1 MPLYILSFDI
11 EDWFHIFHPAYENN
25 PELWEKLSGRVE
37 ENTGW
42 VLDFL
47 SKHHLKAT
55 FFCLGWVAEK
65 YPTLIKTI
73 HREGHEVAAHSFL
86 HNKVKN
92 LGPESFYADTKRV
105 INILEE
111 ITGNKVISY
120 RAPGFSMDKTT
131 HWAFEI
137 LHGLGIENDS
147 SFKSGMYMGFP
158 KKIPNEPF
166 ILKGEGFSIREFPT
180 RTFNLLGSHQIYSGS
195 GYFRL
200 YPYHFVKKMF
210 KSSDYEMSYFH
221 PRDFDNHIHKY
232 LNGHLLVSLRYRIG
246 TNRSRSNID
255 QFVTDF
261 EFRTLQ
267 NAIEIFDWNNAKIYD
282 LLNGDNNQ
290 AG

>member
-1 MPLYILSFDI
+1 MYILSFDI

-25 PELWEKLSGRVE
+25 PRLWDKLPGRVE

-47 SKHHLKAT
+47 SKNQLKAT

-65 YPTLIKTI
+65 YPSIIKSI
-73 HREGHEVAAHSFL
+73 QKEGHEVAAHSFL

-92 LGPESFYADTKRV
+92 LGPEAFYEDTKQV
-105 INILEE
+105 LDILEN
-111 ITGNKVISY
+111 ITGQKVDTY

-137 LHGLGIENDS
+137 LHELGIENDS
-147 SFKSGMYMGFP
+147 SFKSDMYMGFP
-158 KKIPNEPF
+158 EKIPNEPF
-166 ILKGEGFSIREFPT
+166 ILREKGFKMREFPT

-200 YPYHFVKKMF
+200 YPYQFVKKMF
-210 KSSDYEMSYFH
+210 RMSSYEMAYFH

-232 LNGHLLVSLRYRIG
+232 LNNHPLVRLRYRIG
-246 TNRSRSNID
+246 TNRSRNNLGR
-255 QFVTDF
+255 FVNEF
-261 EFRTLQ
+261 EFITVRDAVRQ
-267 NAIEIFDWNNAKIYD
+267 FEWENAKVYD
-282 LLNGDNNQ
+282 LLNGENNK
-290 AG
+290 APG